1 MNKMKKWLSS
11 QFNRIKSNSFI
22 KSILTLSAG
31 VVVSQSISLL
41 TTPIVSRIYDPEVL
55 GDFSIITS
63 NARII
68 GEFVCLGLMTA
79 IMVPKENDE
88 AKGLCRLLATSIIG
102 LTTLLLLIAFA
113 ISGTWRMF
121 SVNLDY
127 RVACL
132 ILWLY
137 IVLSNVSSV
146 CYAYVNRQKMYKV
159 LFWNPTIGT
168 VANATVSI
176 VLGLLGCG
184 LWGYACGNL
193 LALVL
198 NIVHML
204 RRVNPFKGKIAREYR
219 ALPLLKKHKDFPL
232 YQLPANFI
240 GTFSQQMP
248 VQLIKRFFGSAILG
262 SYSMCLTILGIP
274 SKFLSAPVNRVYYQE
289 ATSRYNRGEDIG
301 EFSYKILET
310 NIRIAIIPISILIVF
325 GKPLFTLVLGE
336 KWMQAGSF
344 ATVIGVYQL
353 VQFCRECLS
362 GNYVIIKKQKLNLV
376 FSSIDILLNFAV
388 FNIGLSAFGEIFPT
402 LILYVIVGVLYK
414 LIDLGL
420 FLYYTGITMDRYL
433 RFVGLYIFLPA
444 LLATMVRIVLN
455 LFGFS
460 L

>member
-1 MNKMKKWLSS
+1 M
-11 QFNRIKSNSFI
+11 
-22 KSILTLSAG
+22 
-31 VVVSQSISLL
+31 
-41 TTPIVSRIYDPEVL
+41 SRIYDPEVL

-63 NARII
+63 DASII
-68 GEFVCLGLMTA
+68 GVFVCLGLMTA
-79 IMVPKENDE
+79 IMVPKEDDE
-88 AKGLCRLLATSIIG
+88 AKGLCRLITGSIIG
-102 LTTLLLLIAFA
+102 LTTLLLLTAVA
-113 ISGTWRMF
+113 VSGKWQLF

-127 RVACL
+127 RIACL

-137 IVLSNVSSV
+137 VVLTNISSV

-204 RRVNPFKGKIAREYR
+204 RHVNPYKGKIGSEYGAGR
-219 ALPLLKKHKDFPL
+219 LLKKHKDFPL
-232 YQLPANFI
+232 YQLPANFV
-240 GTFSQQMP
+240 GTISQQLP
-248 VQLIKRFFGSAILG
+248 VQLIKKFFGSAILG

-274 SKFLSAPVNRVYYQE
+274 SRFLSAPVNRVYYQE

-325 GKPLFTLVLGE
+325 GKPLFTFVLGE

-344 ATVIGVYQL
+344 AAILGIYQL
-353 VQFCRECLS
+353 VLVCSTCLS
-362 GNYVIIKKQKLNLV
+362 GNYVIIGKQKLNLI
-376 FSSIDILLNFAV
+376 FSIANILLNLFA
-388 FNIGLSAFGEIFPT
+388 FYFGYFYFGNIFST
-402 LILYVIVGVLYK
+402 LILFSIAGTIYK
-414 LIDLGL
+414 LTDIGL
-420 FLYYTGITMDRYL
+420 FLYYTGVRVSNFL
-433 RFVGLYIFLPA
+433 KFVGFYILVPA
-444 LLATMVRIVLN
+444 ILSTLIRLGLILLGCN
-455 LFGFS
+455 L
-460 L
+460 

>member
-1 MNKMKKWLSS
+1 MNKMKKWLSA

-63 NARII
+63 NASII
-68 GEFVCLGLMTA
+68 GVFVCLGLMTA

-113 ISGTWRMF
+113 ISGTWQMF

-232 YQLPANFI
+232 VMLPSTFI
-240 GTFSQQMP
+240 GTFAQQTP
-248 VQLIKRFFGSAILG
+248 VQMLSRFWGNTTLG
-262 SYSMCLTILGIP
+262 SYSMCLTILGLP
-274 SKFLSAPVNRVYYQE
+274 SKFLAGPVNRVFYRE
-289 ATSRYNRGEDIG
+289 ATERVNRGENIG
-301 EFSYKILET
+301 DFTIKILET
-310 NIRIAIIPISILIVF
+310 NIKIAIMPIVVLILFGTQIFSI
-325 GKPLFTLVLGE
+325 VLGN
-336 KWMQAGSF
+336 KWEVAGSF
-344 ATVIGVYQL
+344 ASVLGIYQL
-353 VQFCRECLS
+353 MAFCNSCLS
-362 GNYVIIKKQKLNLV
+362 GKFVVINRKKT
-376 FSSIDILLNFAV
+376 ILLL
-388 FNIGLSAFGEIFPT
+388 NIAALIIYLSIFFVCHLLNISAFAAIT
-402 LILYVIVGVLYK
+402 VYAIVGALFELSDTFIFMYQTK
-414 LIDLGL
+414 ADLR
-420 FLYYTGITMDRYL
+420 RYF
-433 RFVGLYIFLPA
+433 RFVLFFLLIPTVSATILRILIF
-444 LLATMVRIVLN
+444 
-455 LFGFS
+455 
-460 L
+460 

>member
-1 MNKMKKWLSS
+1 MKTVKSFILRQW
-11 QFNRIKSNSFI
+11 NRVRSNSFI

-63 NARII
+63 NASII
-68 GEFVCLGLMTA
+68 GVFVCLGLMTA

-113 ISGTWRMF
+113 ISGTWQMF

-204 RRVNPFKGKIAREYR
+204 RCVNPFKGKIAREYR

-325 GKPLFTLVLGE
+325 GKPLFTFVLGE

-344 ATVIGVYQL
+344 AAILGVYQL
-353 VQFCRECLS
+353 VLFCSSCLS
-362 GNYVIIKKQKLNLV
+362 GSFVIIGKQRVNLYLSIISIAINL
-376 FSSIDILLNFAV
+376 FSLVAGYYFFADV
-388 FNIGLSAFGEIFPT
+388 YRV
-402 LILYVIVGVLYK
+402 LILYSLMGTVSHLFSN
-414 LIDLGL
+414 GL
-420 FLYYTGITMDRYL
+420 FFVKAGVSVIKYL
-433 RFVGLYIFLPA
+433 KFVAIYIVCPAAISLALRA
-444 LLATMVRIVLN
+444 LLIWVNIL
-455 LFGFS
+455 
-460 L
+460 